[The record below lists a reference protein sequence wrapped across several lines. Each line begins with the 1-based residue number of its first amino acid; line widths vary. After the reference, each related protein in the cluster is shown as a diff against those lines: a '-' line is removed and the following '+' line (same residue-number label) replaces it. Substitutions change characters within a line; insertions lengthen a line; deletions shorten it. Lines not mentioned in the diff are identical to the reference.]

1 MKRLLAMLIALML
14 LALPGLAESMSP
26 LDYTDDIT
34 EAGCPIYYFQ
44 ELSLELPAEWAGRVM
59 AMPGNGGVGFYQIA
73 SYDKYQEEGI
83 SGGGFLFRLG
93 ACVDQSFSELP
104 SFEYLGFSE
113 DSVMNYYLEYPT
125 DYPAYNDA
133 DIRAE
138 YDAMFSQIDYVA
150 AHAQFYAANAADGAV
165 EDIVD
170 AASPNGAAGAPA
182 VDTGEAGSAWT
193 PAEVRNQFEHS
204 MLPRYFY
211 DSPEAM
217 LNGLQDVGLYWL
229 WESIATEN
237 GADPFYP
244 ADEYVE
250 HWYTTA
256 DGATLVQIELP
267 RPDANLLCFR
277 IYFVYD
283 PATGSTGYYTAEYD
297 NLLGDSAM
305 LCGWTQD
312 RTHVNYGGA
321 FLPEE
326 VQDYGAALQAEA
338 EQVASLAGFSAR
350 LTPADAS
357 VAEPAPALIDPENAG
372 LSVIPCPELGFTT
385 MADPACSWEYE
396 EGTGIYIYTQ
406 TEGSIPYVIVYKN
419 EDLLAEPLEFIREQ
433 LTPHIQQQY
442 GDDLVAYVEYE
453 QYDIGGKQLPAGLY
467 TYRLQGYLIDMLR
480 LYDSTG
486 SQTVAY
492 TAKYV
497 NGEGDATLAALD
509 TAIRGFQTE

>member
-14 LALPGLAESMSP
+14 FALPAFAEPMSP
-26 LDYTDDIT
+26 LDYTDDLT
-34 EAGCPIYYFQ
+34 QAGCPVYYFQ
-44 ELSLELPAEWAGRVM
+44 ELSLQLPAEWAGKVM
-59 AMPGNGGVGFYQIA
+59 AMPGDGGVDFYQIA
-73 SYDKYQEEGI
+73 SYDQYREEGI
-83 SGGGFLFRLG
+83 DGGGFLFRLG
-93 ACVDQSFSELP
+93 ASVNHSFSELP

-113 DSVMNYYLEYPT
+113 DSAMNYYLEFPT

-138 YDAMFSQIDYVA
+138 YDAMLAQIDYVA
-150 AHAQFYAANAADGAV
+150 AHAQFYAGNVADDAV
-165 EDIVD
+165 EDIIDD
-170 AASPNGAAGAPA
+170 AGPNDMAEAPA
-182 VDTGEAGSAWT
+182 DSAAEGEAAWT

-217 LNGLQDVGLYWL
+217 LNGLQEVGLYWL

-244 ADEYVE
+244 AGDYVE
-250 HWYTTA
+250 HWYTTG
-256 DGATLVQIELP
+256 DGATLLQIELP

-283 PATGSTGYYTAEYD
+283 PATGSAGYYTAEYD

-312 RTHVNYGGA
+312 RTHVNYGGT

-326 VQDYGAALQAEA
+326 VQDYGAALLTEA
-338 EQVASLAGFSAR
+338 EQVATLAGFSAE
-350 LTPADAS
+350 LIPADAS
-357 VAEPAPALIDPENAG
+357 VAEPAPELVDPASAD
-372 LSVIPCPELGFTT
+372 LSVIPCPQLGFTT
-385 MADPACSWEYE
+385 MADPAYSWAYE
-396 EGTGIYIYTQ
+396 EGTGVYIYTQ
-406 TEGSIPYVIVYKN
+406 TEGSIPYVIVYKG
-419 EDLLAEPLEFIREQ
+419 EDLIAEPLEYIREQ
-433 LTPHIQQQY
+433 VTPHFQQQY

-453 QYDIGGKQLPAGLY
+453 TYDIGGKQLPAGLY

-486 SQTVAY
+486 SQTVSY

-497 NGEGDATLAALD
+497 SGEGDATLAALD
-509 TAIRGFQTE
+509 TAIRGFRTE